1 MGGNQPGTQSTRSH
15 SKSDRI
21 RILGSGNVWGEVIR
35 VGGVLT
41 SGQLCA
47 LHHAAAS
54 FCQDFADTSKQ
65 PGFCR
70 CKQATN
76 PSLSFYRSGHFWAS
90 RPIIVTAQPHH
101 KVGRA
106 CVSHHIHVRQ
116 CAQHDKPDTPKSSNA
131 DMLNTTH
138 DVRSRLVVGLSVQG

>member
-90 RPIIVTAQPHH
+90 RPIIVTA
-101 KVGRA
+101 
-106 CVSHHIHVRQ
+106 SHITSQSRQGTRFASYTMCANVRKTTSGTRRKAATPT
-116 CAQHDKPDTPKSSNA
+116 CSTQHMMSGQDW
-131 DMLNTTH
+131 L
-138 DVRSRLVVGLSVQG
+138 